1 MQPLL
6 DQPALL
12 GGLAAITLV
21 FGFIVYRDLRHRLLG
36 PDAPRKP
43 VQRQYRDTSIT
54 LWLLCII
61 CFICWI
67 LAGQPLSAIG
77 LQATSGWTGWLVWGL
92 VAVSIAYALY
102 ALLGTAL
109 DREARIKL
117 RRDFYTADGFD
128 LIRPRTVGDHAGFQF
143 LSLTAGI
150 TEEVIF
156 RGFLI
161 ATLALVMPVWAAALA
176 SMAVFILA
184 HAYQGLSGML
194 RITPITLFMTA
205 VVLIGGSLW
214 PAMIIHILADAL
226 AGALVALV
234 DAHED
239 ADACVPTSE
248 AEALPA

>member
-12 GGLAAITLV
+12 AGLAAITVML
-21 FGFIVYRDLRHRLLG
+21 GFIVYRDLRDRRLG
-36 PDAPRKP
+36 ADAPNTP
-43 VQRQYRDTSIT
+43 VQRQYRNTSIT
-54 LWLLCII
+54 LWLMCAISLA
-61 CFICWI
+61 CWI
-67 LAGQPLSAIG
+67 AAGLPLSGIG
-77 LQATSGWTGWLVWGL
+77 LQATTGWTGWLAWGL
-92 VAVSIAYALY
+92 VAAAIGYGLY

-109 DREARIKL
+109 SREARIKL
-117 RRDFYTADGFD
+117 RRDFDAADGFD
-128 LIRPRTVGDHAGFQF
+128 LIRPRTTGDHVGFQY

-184 HAYQGLSGML
+184 HAYQGPSGML

-239 ADACVPTSE
+239 ADACVPAGE
-248 AEALPA
+248 AEALPV